1 MNLHLPNSIDSSTPL
16 RTKSVHSLSYYSDKL
31 DFNELVSLSSSSIL
45 DLTFFISVNAF
56 LSAPLYPF
64 LRHMASLFF
73 SSSYWCANDSFC
85 LRLAFIF
92 FFMISFFFAFSL
104 SSAFRRSSKI
114 LLFWFSG
121 IQSIDLNRI
130 SEVIVTS
137 KLDLSYLLA
146 INRNFLCY
154 GWVNR
159 WQSCCRYLKQF
170 SYCYRMILLC
180 FHTPCC

>member
-1 MNLHLPNSIDSSTPL
+1 MVWLDLETFSLEPIASGVYKYAEQSRILLCAYAIDGAPA
-16 RTKSVHSLSYYSDKL
+16 RVVDVARGEPWPA
-31 DFNELVSLSSSSIL
+31 ELVAKLRDTFCVLVAHNSNFDRTIL
-45 DLTFFISVNAF
+45 RRYFPEVGNPERWL
-56 LSAPLYPF
+56 
-64 LRHMASLFF
+64 
-73 SSSYWCANDSFC
+73 DS
-85 LRLAFIF
+85 
-92 FFMISFFFAFSL
+92 MIFAFSL

-170 SYCYRMILLC
+170 SYCYRIILLC